1 MTCRPQFTIAP
12 ANTTRPLA
20 ATAVYRPMLY
30 SQLALCRPMFYQAH
44 VLRVPSN
51 VVLAATAVSRQLVDC
66 ANFLAIRLLAR
77 ERQSM
82 LDLPWFMQKQGN
94 NGTPTRCGQWVSR
107 IPCGEEKLLYLT
119 LSSALG
125 YDLAP
130 NPAVIKESSICS
142 SPVEATDQAFG

>member
-1 MTCRPQFTIAP
+1 MTCRPEYTIAP

-30 SQLALCRPMFYQAH
+30 YQLALCRLMFYQAH

-82 LDLPWFMQKQGN
+82 LDLPWFMQKGKS
-94 NGTPTRCGQWVSR
+94 GTPTRCGQWVSR
-107 IPCGEEKLLYLT
+107 IPCGEEKLLYLIR
-119 LSSALG
+119 SSVLG

-130 NPAVIKESSICS
+130 NPAVIKESSIYS